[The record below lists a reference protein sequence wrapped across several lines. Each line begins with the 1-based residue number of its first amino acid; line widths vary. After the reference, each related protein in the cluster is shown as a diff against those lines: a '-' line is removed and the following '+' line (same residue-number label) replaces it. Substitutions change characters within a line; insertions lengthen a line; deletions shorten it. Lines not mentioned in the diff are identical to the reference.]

1 MTLRAK
7 LSSGF
12 FGFWVKNYRIGIM
25 LVVLILMLGISG
37 ILSIPKESSPDIDFG
52 IVQVGTAYVGVSPE
66 EIDSLI
72 TTRIE
77 KEIKN
82 INGIDKIE
90 SSSRQGFSSI
100 VITLKAEAD
109 TNKVVQDIKDG
120 VNRANLPEDA
130 LEPSV
135 NEISTDSQQLFSVF
149 LANKDKNTSKDTLM
163 KRAKEIQ
170 TYFEGKH
177 NIDTVTI
184 DGGDKSELEVIIL
197 GDKLEALSISPAKIA
212 DIIRSYNQSF
222 PIGNFSLDTKSY
234 DLRIEGDIETYEDLL
249 RIPVSLSD
257 GSAIPLGQFATI
269 QRKWSNE
276 ARENMNI
283 GEDARIPFVRLN
295 FNKQPRKSVFETAKT
310 VRTILEAEVK
320 KLGPD
325 WEIRYG
331 LDLADT
337 ITQDYA
343 DLSSNSLQ
351 TIILVFACVFFF
363 IGIKESL
370 IAALSIPLAFLISI
384 LTLNWMGLS
393 LNFMT
398 NFSLILSF
406 GIAIDLTLVI
416 IEETT
421 KKVRM

>member
-1 MTLRAK
+1 MNLREK

-12 FGFWVKNYRIGIM
+12 FGFWVNNYRIGIM
-25 LVVLILMLGISG
+25 MVILIAILGISG

-52 IVQVGTAYVGVSPE
+52 IVQIGTAYVGVSPE

-77 KEIKN
+77 KEIKS
-82 INGIDKIE
+82 ISGIDKIE

-120 VNRANLPEDA
+120 VSKASLPEDA

-135 NEISTDSQQLFSVF
+135 REISTDSQRLFSVF

-170 TYFEGKH
+170 TYFEGKF
-177 NIDTVTI
+177 NIETVTI

-197 GDKLEALSISPAKIA
+197 GDKLEALSVSPAKIA
-212 DIIRSYNQSF
+212 DIIKSYNQSF
-222 PIGNFSLDTKSY
+222 PIGNFTLDTKSY
-234 DLRIEGDIETYEDLL
+234 DVRIEGDIASYSELL
-249 RIPVSLSD
+249 RIPISLSD
-257 GSAIPLGQFATI
+257 GSAIPLGEFATV
-269 QRKWSNE
+269 QRKWVNE
-276 ARENMNI
+276 SIDKMNLGEETNM
-283 GEDARIPFVRLN
+283 PFVRLD
-295 FNKQPRKSVFETAKT
+295 FNKQPRKSVFETAKI
-310 VRTILEAEVK
+310 VRTLLESEVK
-320 KLGPD
+320 KLGPN

-331 LDLADT
+331 LNLADT
-337 ITQDYA
+337 ISQDYR
-343 DLSSNSLQ
+343 DLATNSLQ

-363 IGIKESL
+363 IGVKESL
-370 IAALSIPLAFLISI
+370 IAALSIPLAFLVSI